1 MTQMMDCAVPAR
13 GGVVRPVQAR
23 VGVAG
28 VMRGVGQALVSG
40 VRLGAMSGLQ
50 ACAPVLRFVCYSC
63 RWN

>member
-1 MTQMMDCAVPAR
+1 MPAR

-40 VRLGAMSGLQ
+40 VRLGAMSGLR
-50 ACAPVLRFVCYSC
+50 ACAARPCVMRARAKVCLL
-63 RWN
+63 